1 MKYGC
6 IGEKLGHSFSA
17 EIHAELFD
25 YDYQLREVARDELHL
40 FMTQKDFAA
49 INVTIPYTEAVI
61 PYLDAIDDAAREIG
75 AVNTIVNENGKL
87 TGYNTDFM
95 GLRALIE
102 RMGLDLKDKKVL
114 IAGSGGTS
122 RTAAAVAHALGAAE
136 VHRMSRKPS
145 EGLISYEQA
154 KAEHADAQILI
165 NTTPLGM
172 YPNLGSTA
180 VELDDYPKL
189 EGVVDAV
196 YNPLRSA
203 LVEKALQKGI
213 TAEGGLYMLVAQA
226 ARAAEKFVGTSV
238 PEEKIDRI
246 YNKLFCSKENIV
258 LIGMPGSG
266 KSTVGKVLAKKL
278 GRPFEDTDAWITE
291 RYGDI
296 PAIFEK
302 HGEAHF
308 RDLESEAVKA
318 LSAQSGRVIATG
330 GGAVLR
336 AENLAFL
343 RQNGKIYFLDRPLED
358 IMPTDD
364 RPLSRDRAALEARYR
379 ERLPLYLAGGK
390 RIDCACS
397 VADIV
402 QEIGK
407 DFLL

>member
-25 YDYQLREVARDELHL
+25 YDYQLREVARDELHR

-49 INVTIPYTEAVI
+49 INVTIPYKEAVI

-102 RMGLDLKDKKVL
+102 RMGLDLKDKRVL

-154 KAEHADAQILI
+154 KAEHTDAQILI

-172 YPNLGSTA
+172 YPNLGGMA

-203 LVEKALQKGI
+203 LVDRALQKGI
-213 TAEGGLYMLVAQA
+213 KAEGGLYMLVAQA

-238 PEEKIDRI
+238 PEEKTRRI
-246 YNKLFCSKENIV
+246 YNKLFCGKENIV

-302 HGEAHF
+302 CGEAHF

-318 LSAQSGRVIATG
+318 LSAQGGRVIATG

-364 RPLSRDRAALEARYR
+364 RPLARDRAALEARYR

-390 RIDCACS
+390 RIDCARS
-397 VADIV
+397 IEDIAE
-402 QEIGK
+402 EIGK
-407 DFLL
+407 DFMI